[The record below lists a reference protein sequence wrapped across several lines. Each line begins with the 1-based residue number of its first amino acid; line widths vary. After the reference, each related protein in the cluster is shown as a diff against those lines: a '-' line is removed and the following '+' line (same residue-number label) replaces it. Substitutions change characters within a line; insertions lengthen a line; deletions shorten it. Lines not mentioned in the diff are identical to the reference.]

1 MGKKAV
7 IKEDVSETLKEQEK
21 IETNIKKSAGPVPV
35 SKRLESTRFYVKSSY
50 NNTIITVTDD
60 KGKVLAWSSAGN
72 LGFKGPRKATPYA
85 ATSIVESLVQKMKK
99 FDLGKVFI
107 FVRGV
112 GGGREAAI
120 RALIN
125 QGLDVQII
133 KDVTPV
139 AHNGPRKK
147 KPRRV

>member
-7 IKEDVSETLKEQEK
+7 IKEDVSETLKGQEK
-21 IETNIKKSAGPVPV
+21 IETNIKKSVGAVPV
-35 SKRLESTRFYVKSSY
+35 SKRFESTRFYIKSTY

-60 KGKVLAWSSAGN
+60 KGGVLAWGSAGN

-85 ATSIVESLVQKMKK
+85 ATSIVESLIQKMKK
-99 FDLGKVFI
+99 FDMGRVLI

-112 GGGREAAI
+112 GGGREAAV
-120 RALIN
+120 RSLIN
-125 QGLDVQII
+125 QGLNVQTI
-133 KDVTPV
+133 KDITPV

>member
-1 MGKKAV
+1 MGKKAI
-7 IKEDVSETLKEQEK
+7 IKENVSETLKGQEN
-21 IETNIKKSAGPVPV
+21 IETKIKKSAGPVPV
-35 SKRLESTRFYVKSSY
+35 SKRLESARFYIKSTY

-60 KGKVLAWSSAGN
+60 QGKVLAWGSAGN

-99 FDLGKVFI
+99 FGLGKVFI

-112 GGGREAAI
+112 GGGREAAV

-133 KDVTPV
+133 KDITPV

>member
-7 IKEDVSETLKEQEK
+7 IKEDASKSLKDQEK
-21 IETNIKKSAGPVPV
+21 IESNLKKSSGLVPS
-35 SKRLESTRFYVKSSY
+35 SKRLESSKFYVSSTY
-50 NNTIITVTDD
+50 NNTIITVTDE
-60 KGKVLAWSSAGN
+60 KGAVLAWGSSGN

-85 ATSIVESLVQKMKK
+85 ATSIVEGLIQKLKK
-99 FDLGKVFI
+99 FDLGKVAI
-107 FVRGV
+107 LVKGV
-112 GGGREAAI
+112 GGGREAAV

-125 QGLDVQII
+125 QGLDIQSI

-139 AHNGPRKK
+139 AHNGPRRK

>member
-1 MGKKAV
+1 MGKKAI
-7 IKEDVSETLKEQEK
+7 IKEDVSETLKGQEK
-21 IETNIKKSAGPVPV
+21 IETNIKRSTGSVSV
-35 SKRLESTRFYVKSSY
+35 SKKLESTRFYVKSTY

-60 KGKVLAWSSAGN
+60 KGKVLAWGSAGN

-85 ATSIVESLVQKMKK
+85 ATSIVESLIQKMKK

-112 GGGREAAI
+112 GGGREAAV

-125 QGLDVQII
+125 QGLNVQTI
-133 KDVTPV
+133 KDITPI